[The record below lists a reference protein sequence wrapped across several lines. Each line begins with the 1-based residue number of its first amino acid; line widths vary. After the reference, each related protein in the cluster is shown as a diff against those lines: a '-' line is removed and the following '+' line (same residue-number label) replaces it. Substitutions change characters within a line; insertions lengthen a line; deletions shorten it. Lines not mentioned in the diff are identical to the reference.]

1 MEADSLIQNPK
12 KQRLNE
18 EQGID
23 GNSKCFGNLPELILR
38 HILSFLS
45 IKTAVRTS
53 VLSKRWQFLWT
64 SNPYLNF
71 GKHIPGK
78 RTLLMNF
85 VERVLYLRDSSD
97 IKEFVLDFDVES
109 DACRVKSWI
118 TAAVRR
124 NVQTLSICLWDSRGQ
139 FSLPRCVFT
148 CETLTSFYL
157 DMRFILKVPPI
168 ICFSNLMVLII
179 ENVAFSD
186 DYTTQQLLSGLPVL
200 ETLYFEKCTWGCHK
214 VLSISAPKLHFL
226 TIVEDDDMQNPSGCK
241 FMIFG
246 PSLKYFAYGGKFLN
260 EYCLYDSLSLESLDF
275 DVDRYD
281 EWASDG
287 WARQVAY
294 RMFKVLIAT
303 PNVQDV
309 RLYGNACEVRLLLS
323 LEFEYL
329 MKPCTK

>member
-1 MEADSLIQNPK
+1 M
-12 KQRLNE
+12 
-18 EQGID
+18 
-23 GNSKCFGNLPELILR
+23 
-38 HILSFLS
+38 H
-45 IKTAVRTS
+45 V
-53 VLSKRWQFLWT
+53 V
-64 SNPYLNF
+64 SN
-71 GKHIPGK
+71 
-78 RTLLMNF
+78 R
-85 VERVLYLRDSSD
+85 
-97 IKEFVLDFDVES
+97 
-109 DACRVKSWI
+109 I

-124 NVQTLSICLWDSRGQ
+124 NVQTLCICLWDSRGQ

-148 CETLTSFYL
+148 CETLTSFCL
-157 DMRFILKVPPI
+157 DMRCILKVPPI
-168 ICFSNLMVLII
+168 ICFSNLKVLII